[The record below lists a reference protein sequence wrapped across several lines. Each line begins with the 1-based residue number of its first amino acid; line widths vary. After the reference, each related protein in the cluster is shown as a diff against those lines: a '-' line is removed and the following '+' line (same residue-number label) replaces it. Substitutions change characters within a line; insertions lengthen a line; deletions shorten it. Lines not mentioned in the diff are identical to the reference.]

1 MTENDD
7 GTTTVTEIRTKPN
20 ENTETKVTVYDS
32 LRSIIS
38 INISVSNADGTAL
51 RTLVMRVGEKGQ
63 DIINEYVYAED
74 GRTPEKI
81 TTTIRNVNGR
91 ETTKIRETDPSDGTV
106 TETVIV
112 RDEEREIIDQSS
124 VKFDADGNELERT
137 ENGEKKTI
145 ERVQN
150 DDGSETFTATDES
163 GRKVETTIKEND
175 DGSQTTKIK
184 IGDREIEQ
192 TTKREDDGSTVVK
205 RVNDDG
211 SESYTRTGPDGKV
224 QTATV
229 RKVQE
234 GDKMVTVTVIVDE
247 NGQTMEKEFNEDE
260 NTKVRVRTDKDGNT
274 EIQKERTN
282 DDGSKTRE
290 TLDGNSRVIEKVE
303 ITVRSLDGATV
314 ENIKDRYGRSEEKI
328 IERKDDGSTV
338 ITKTN

>member
-1 MTENDD
+1 M
-7 GTTTVTEIRTKPN
+7 
-20 ENTETKVTVYDS
+20 
-32 LRSIIS
+32 
-38 INISVSNADGTAL
+38 
-51 RTLVMRVGEKGQ
+51 
-63 DIINEYVYAED
+63 
-74 GRTPEKI
+74 
-81 TTTIRNVNGR
+81 
-91 ETTKIRETDPSDGTV
+91 
-106 TETVIV
+106 
-112 RDEEREIIDQSS
+112 
-124 VKFDADGNELERT
+124 KFDADGNELERT

-163 GRKVETTIKEND
+163 GRKVETTIKENA

-184 IGDREIEQ
+184 IGEREIEQ

>member
-1 MTENDD
+1 MTVNED
-7 GTTTVTEIRTKPN
+7 GTTTVTEIITKPN
-20 ENTETKVTVYDS
+20 GNTETKATVYDN

-38 INISVSNADGTAL
+38 IAIRVVNADGTPL
-51 RTLVMRVGEKGQ
+51 RTLAMRVGEKGQ

-184 IGDREIEQ
+184 IGDREIE
-192 TTKREDDGSTVVK
+192 
-205 RVNDDG
+205 
-211 SESYTRTGPDGKV
+211 
-224 QTATV
+224 
-229 RKVQE
+229 
-234 GDKMVTVTVIVDE
+234 
-247 NGQTMEKEFNEDE
+247 
-260 NTKVRVRTDKDGNT
+260 
-274 EIQKERTN
+274 
-282 DDGSKTRE
+282 
-290 TLDGNSRVIEKVE
+290 
-303 ITVRSLDGATV
+303 
-314 ENIKDRYGRSEEKI
+314 
-328 IERKDDGSTV
+328 
-338 ITKTN
+338 